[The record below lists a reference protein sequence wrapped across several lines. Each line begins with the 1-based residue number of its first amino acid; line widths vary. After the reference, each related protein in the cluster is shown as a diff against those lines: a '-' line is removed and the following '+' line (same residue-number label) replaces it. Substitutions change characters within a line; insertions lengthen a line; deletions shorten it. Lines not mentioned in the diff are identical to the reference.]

1 MMKQSDYSWFSRL
14 APYAWIGATLFFLAT
29 EALVLAA
36 EMRGLSGFSFAR
48 KASLPCVLVG
58 PLAVGA
64 GLARIIQRES
74 TVLIQNEIGGL
85 SMACVAFV
93 TLMTYVIL
101 TGTVS
106 MLL

>member
-1 MMKQSDYSWFSRL
+1 MTKQSDYAWFSRL
-14 APYAWIGATLFFLAT
+14 APYAWIGAILFFLAT

-36 EMRGLSGFSFAR
+36 EMQGLSGFSFAR
-48 KASLPCVLVG
+48 RVSLPGALVG

-64 GLARIIQRES
+64 GLARLIQRKSEL
-74 TVLIQNEIGGL
+74 LIQNEIGGL
-85 SMACVAFV
+85 SMACVALV
-93 TLMTYVIL
+93 TLMTYVVL

>member
-1 MMKQSDYSWFSRL
+1 MTKQAEYAWLSRL

-29 EALVLAA
+29 EALVIAA
-36 EMRGLSGFSFAR
+36 EMRGLAGFSFAR
-48 KASLPCVLVG
+48 RVSLPCALIG
-58 PLAVGA
+58 PLAIGA
-64 GLARIIQRES
+64 GLARLIQRES
-74 TVLIQNEIGGL
+74 EVLIQNEIGGL
-85 SMACVAFV
+85 SMACVAIV